1 MNGKIIA
8 VVTQKGGVGKTTTV
22 FNLGVALVNVGKKV
36 LLVDT
41 DPQGDL
47 TTYMEWYNSDE
58 LPLTL
63 ADLMEQSMN
72 DKPIYFDKAILH
84 HKERLDLIPANL
96 DLSAMEMSLV
106 NAMSREYTL
115 QRCIYDLK
123 KRYDYILIDCS
134 PSLGMIT
141 VNALATSDEVII
153 PVQSQYLALRVMT
166 QLIQTINKVRRQ
178 INPNLSIAVFY

>member
-8 VVTQKGGVGKTTTV
+8 VVNQKGGVGKTTTV
-22 FNLGVALVNVGKKV
+22 FNLGVALVNAGKKV

-47 TTYMEWYNSDE
+47 TTYMGWYNSDE

-96 DLSAMEMSLV
+96 DLSEM
-106 NAMSREYTL
+106 NE
-115 QRCIYDLK
+115 
-123 KRYDYILIDCS
+123 YDYHIHSFLIN
-134 PSLGMIT
+134 L
-141 VNALATSDEVII
+141 
-153 PVQSQYLALRVMT
+153 
-166 QLIQTINKVRRQ
+166 LIQIYLKH
-178 INPNLSIAVFY
+178 